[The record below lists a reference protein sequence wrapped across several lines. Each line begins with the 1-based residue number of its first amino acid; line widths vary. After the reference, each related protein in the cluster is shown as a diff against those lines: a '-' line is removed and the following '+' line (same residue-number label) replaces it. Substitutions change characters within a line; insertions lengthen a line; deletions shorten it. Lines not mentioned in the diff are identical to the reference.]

1 MESDRCAADIF
12 IPGAKEIWLDCS
24 EPVVEP
30 ALEDG
35 STLLVE
41 ANRICM
47 VDIKPIRYQIS
58 LLTRGPFW
66 ILRSH
71 ALLASLLA
79 ACLSPPACLSSLLQQ
94 QLHTTRHL

>member
-12 IPGAKEIWLDCS
+12 IPGAKEIWLGCS

-47 VDIKPIRYQIS
+47 VDIKPIRCQIS

-71 ALLASLLA
+71 ALLASPPYSSNSFIQA
-79 ACLSPPACLSSLLQQ
+79 GIYRTPWPSP
-94 QLHTTRHL
+94 